1 MKPVVIVGGGPVGM
15 LLGCLLA
22 QRGVA
27 CELFERRTTRAPHS
41 RAIGLH
47 GPALAVLDRVGVGQA
62 VRQRAMAI
70 TGGQVFYGSQ
80 RLGRLALEPTSV
92 SIPQTE
98 TEQLLEERLL
108 SLPCVRFHRG
118 TAVQDLSEYRGCVV
132 VGSDGKDSLVRTQAG
147 IPLTGHAYPDHYL
160 MGDFAETTP
169 FGSDAALFLTPDGI
183 VESFPLPGAQR
194 RWVVW
199 TGIPERPASLPR
211 LVDLIA
217 TRTGFTVTP
226 ESCSWVSA
234 FGVQHQLARRFTQEG
249 LALVGD
255 AAHVISPIGGQ
266 GMTLGFLGAETLAEA
281 IVAGDLRPYERVQQ
295 KRAQRIGRR
304 AAFNTAMGRPCVPHS
319 PRLLFIEAL
328 LRIPALA
335 QHFASQ
341 FTMADIS

>member
-27 CELFERRTTRAPHS
+27 CEIFERRTTRAPHS

-62 VRQRAMAI
+62 VRQRAVAI
-70 TGGQVFYGSQ
+70 TGGQVFYGNQ

-92 SIPQTE
+92 SLPQTE

-118 TAVQDLSEYRGCVV
+118 GGVQDLAAYRGSLV
-132 VGSDGKDSLVRTQAG
+132 VGADGKESLVRAQAG
-147 IPLTGHAYPDHYL
+147 IPLLGRAYPDHYL
-160 MGDFAETTP
+160 MGDFADTTA
-169 FGSDAALFLTPDGI
+169 FGSDAALFLTGDGI

-199 TGIPERPASLPR
+199 TGIPERPASIPR
-211 LVDLIA
+211 LVAQIA
-217 TRTGFTVTP
+217 TRTGFVLP
-226 ESCSWVSA
+226 VESCSWVSA
-234 FGVQHQLARRFTQEG
+234 FGVQHQLARRFTQQG
-249 LALVGD
+249 IALVGD

-266 GMTLGFLGAETLAEA
+266 GMTLGFLGAEALADA
-281 IVAGDLRPYERVQQ
+281 IVAGDLRPYEHVQRQ
-295 KRAQRIGRR
+295 RARRIGRR
-304 AAFNTAMGRPCVPHS
+304 AAFNTAMGRPCSPHS
-319 PRLLFIEAL
+319 PRLLFARAL
-328 LRIPALA
+328 LSIPLLA
-335 QHFASQ
+335 QRFARQ